1 MHKIP
6 KYILITIPILFMFAF
21 GLSALIPSIFI
32 AWLVYQSF
40 FSDHILYNPKKNYQ
54 YNLQSSRKKTI
65 VIQDNTIL
73 LEASSKQSTY
83 IIEANVTSSF
93 SGNFLDPYITI
104 TSQGNEVKQYFE
116 RSVSGKRYLNISSL
130 CNDHGGSL
138 TLNLKISHCT
148 ISSSCILHTFDNS
161 RISIDKLMVI
171 APHADDAEIAAYG
184 LYSRTNSHI
193 ITLTAGEIEPE
204 TFKHFSNDL
213 EKASKLKGLVRA
225 WDSLAVPLWGNQP
238 YTNSIQLGY
247 FCKQLAKMHDSPDLP
262 VQSLTSPINDTRT
275 FRIFNTKTLTSD
287 QDGKSTWKNLVQDL
301 ADLIEQIKP
310 TSIVTPHDQIDAHSD
325 HIFATRAL
333 KEALS
338 KTKHQP
344 DHLLLYANHL
354 TTTDMHPY
362 GPAHSN
368 ASLPPSFEMTKVN
381 SLFSVPLDKKVQTDK
396 AISLEMMHDL
406 RRPIKFK
413 KKIRAII
420 QSLIINRK
428 ITSYGADPYFRKA
441 VRSNELFFVEPI
453 K

>member
-1 MHKIP
+1 MHKTST
-6 KYILITIPILFMFAF
+6 YILAIIPILSMFAF
-21 GLSALIPSIFI
+21 SLSVFFPSMLLV
-32 AWLVYQSF
+32 WLAHQAF
-40 FSDHILYNPKKNYQ
+40 FSDHIFYSPKKNYQ
-54 YNLQSSRKKTI
+54 YDFQSSSKKTI
-65 VIQDNTIL
+65 VINNNMIL
-73 LEASSKQSTY
+73 LETFSMQSTY
-83 IIEANVTSSF
+83 IIEVDISSSF
-93 SGNFLDPYITI
+93 FGVFLDPYITI
-104 TSQGNEVKQYFE
+104 TSQGKEVKQYFE
-116 RSVSGKRYLNISSL
+116 RRISGKRYLNISSL
-130 CNDHGGSL
+130 CNGHGEAL
-138 TLNLKISHCT
+138 ILNLKMSHCS

-225 WDSLAVPLWGNQP
+225 WDSMAVPVWGNQP
-238 YTNSIQLGY
+238 YSNSIQLGY
-247 FCKQLAKMHDSPDLP
+247 FCKQLAKMHESPDQT
-262 VQSLTSPINDTRT
+262 VQSLTSLINDTRT
-275 FRIFNTKTLTSD
+275 FRVFNTITLTSD

-301 ADLIEQIKP
+301 AELIEQIKP

-344 DHLLLYANHL
+344 DNLLLYANHL

-381 SLFSVPLDKKVQTDK
+381 SLFSVPLDKKAQIDK

-406 RRPIKFK
+406 RRPIKLK
-413 KKIRAII
+413 KKIRTII

-428 ITSYGADPYFRKA
+428 VTSYGTDPYFRKA